1 MLVLARALLSGETAA
16 ARNPFLPGFCCV
28 VAHLCIALRQDRSV
42 SRKLCHGWTLIDTD
56 GMALFIRVFGVNP
69 WFNSFGCGWLR
80 WVIAELTDRVR
91 VE

>member
-1 MLVLARALLSGETAA
+1 
-16 ARNPFLPGFCCV
+16 
-28 VAHLCIALRQDRSV
+28 
-42 SRKLCHGWTLIDTD
+42 
-56 GMALFIRVFGVNP
+56 MALFIRVFGVNP